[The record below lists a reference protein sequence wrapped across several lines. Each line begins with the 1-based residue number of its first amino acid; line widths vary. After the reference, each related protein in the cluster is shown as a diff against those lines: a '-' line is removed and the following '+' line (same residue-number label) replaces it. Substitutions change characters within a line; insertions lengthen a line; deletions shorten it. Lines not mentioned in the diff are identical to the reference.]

1 MLQDISSNN
10 KRIAKNTFLLY
21 CRMLILLVVGLFTS
35 RVILQALGVE
45 NYGILSVVVGFLGI
59 FSFITSSMTTAI
71 GRFITVELGKNN
83 LFRLKQVFS
92 TSVTVQF
99 LMGILILFL
108 VETFGY
114 WFLQTKMNIPA
125 GRETAALWC
134 LHCAA
139 ISSALT
145 LFTTPFQSC
154 IIAHEKMGAF
164 AYLSLFEAF
173 MKLLICYLVFV
184 SPADKLITYAI
195 LLVMVN
201 FLNISFYIIYSL
213 RKFEEC
219 TFVFTFDRRLFKEIW
234 NFAGWNMFGNGA
246 WILNTQGVNMLL
258 NIYYGVIV
266 NAARGIADQVN
277 NIILMFVNNFMM
289 ALNPQITKSYAA
301 GDKEYAYSLACRGSR
316 FSFYIMYLLGL
327 PLMIEAKQI
336 LQLWLG
342 TPPEQSD
349 AFLVWIILSSFTTTI
364 GNTIGTLQ
372 MAQGN
377 IKRYQ
382 TIMTSFASLIFPFT
396 WIAYY
401 LGGTPIYTYYIFA
414 FIYWCLIFLRFR
426 LVHTSTGISYHQYLV
441 GVVLRCHI
449 VGIVSAIIPLLIALI
464 MYPSFLRLLLVCIAS
479 TTSIVLTIYTIG
491 LEKSERAMIISK
503 VRSTLYTLTHND

>member
-1 MLQDISSNN
+1 
-10 KRIAKNTFLLY
+10 
-21 CRMLILLVVGLFTS
+21 
-35 RVILQALGVE
+35 
-45 NYGILSVVVGFLGI
+45 
-59 FSFITSSMTTAI
+59 
-71 GRFITVELGKNN
+71 
-83 LFRLKQVFS
+83 
-92 TSVTVQF
+92 
-99 LMGILILFL
+99 
-108 VETFGY
+108 
-114 WFLQTKMNIPA
+114 
-125 GRETAALWC
+125 
-134 LHCAA
+134 
-139 ISSALT
+139 
-145 LFTTPFQSC
+145 
-154 IIAHEKMGAF
+154 
-164 AYLSLFEAF
+164 
-173 MKLLICYLVFV
+173 
-184 SPADKLITYAI
+184 
-195 LLVMVN
+195 
-201 FLNISFYIIYSL
+201 
-213 RKFEEC
+213 
-219 TFVFTFDRRLFKEIW
+219 
-234 NFAGWNMFGNGA
+234 MFGNGA

-258 NIYYGVIV
+258 NIYFGVIV

>member
-1 MLQDISSNN
+1 MLQDISSDN

-21 CRMLILLVVGLFTS
+21 CRMLILLVLGLFTS

-45 NYGILSVVVGFLGI
+45 NYGIQSVVVGFLGI

-71 GRFITVELGKNN
+71 GRFITVEIGKNN

-92 TSVTVQF
+92 ASVTVQF

-114 WFLQTKMNIPA
+114 WFLQTKMNIPE
-125 GRETAALWC
+125 GRETAALCC

-139 ISSALT
+139 ISSTLS
-145 LFTTPFQSC
+145 LFTIPFQSC

-184 SPADKLITYAI
+184 SPGDKLITYAI
-195 LLVMVN
+195 LLVITN
-201 FLNISFYIIYSL
+201 FLNISFYVIYSL

-219 TFVFTFDRRLFKEIW
+219 TFVFTFDKRLFKEMW

-258 NIYYGVIV
+258 NIYFGVIV
-266 NAARGIADQVN
+266 NAARGVADQVN

-301 GDKEYAYSLACRGSR
+301 GNKEYAFSLACRGSR

-364 GNTIGTLQ
+364 GNTISTLQ

-382 TIMTSFASLIFPFT
+382 TIMTPFT

-426 LVHTSTGISYHQYLV
+426 LVHASTGISFHQYLV
-441 GVVLRCHI
+441 GVVLRCHA
-449 VGIVSAIIPLLIALI
+449 VGIVSAIIPLLIAHI
-464 MYPSFLRLLLVCIAS
+464 MYPSFLRLLFVCIAS
-479 TTSIVLTIYTIG
+479 TVSIVLTIYAIG
-491 LEKSERAMIISK
+491 LEKNERAMIISK
-503 VRSTLYTLTHND
+503 VRLTFIH